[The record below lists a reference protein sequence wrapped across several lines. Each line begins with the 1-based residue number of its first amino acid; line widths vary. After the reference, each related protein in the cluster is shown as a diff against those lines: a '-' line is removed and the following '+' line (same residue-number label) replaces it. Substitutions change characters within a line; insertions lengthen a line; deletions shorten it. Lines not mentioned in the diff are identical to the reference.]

1 MDFGGLGLLCDA
13 DEEVEAGV
21 EDGVVG
27 FCRQDVG
34 DDHVDETQLAWSE
47 QMMPLFK
54 GLVCL
59 SSLRGQ
65 QSRGAT
71 FSLLALSYQDHLPNI
86 LICLLDQPSR

>member
-34 DDHVDETQLAWSE
+34 DDDVDETQLAWSE
-47 QMMPLFK
+47 QMMH
-54 GLVCL
+54 
-59 SSLRGQ
+59 
-65 QSRGAT
+65 
-71 FSLLALSYQDHLPNI
+71 LLED
-86 LICLLDQPSR
+86 